1 MFAPAA
7 IAVLFAAV
15 TVQGATTCPTPEAV
29 DARLRPLLAADP
41 GASGAVRLDREGG
54 ALHLA
59 LHAADGRLTAR
70 RTIEGAH
77 SCEALADA
85 AAVIVAAWH
94 SGADGRPLL
103 AAALPA
109 ASADVHTSLAAPAAS
124 PAASW
129 GLAAAGGL
137 SMAGSSPAATAA
149 LTIVNAPLPERPWL
163 GRLGVV
169 YQGPREAALT
179 TGTLRWQRWVLE
191 LGPQLQGGLG
201 ASQRWGWAVHL
212 GGALAL
218 TRLQG
223 VGLADAR
230 DQRDLGLGVA
240 GGARLSLGRTGLRPF
255 VELGLTGWPTRLVA
269 YEGGAGRERTIPRFE
284 GRLTLGGALGR

>member
-1 MFAPAA
+1 MLAPTA

-15 TVQGATTCPTPEAV
+15 AVQGATTCPTPQAV

-41 GASGAVRLDREGG
+41 ATPSGAVHLEREGG

-59 LHAADGRLTAR
+59 LYATDGRVTAR
-70 RTIEGAH
+70 RTIEGTH

-94 SGADGRPLL
+94 SGADARPLL
-103 AAALPA
+103 AAEAPAHADLRTALPA
-109 ASADVHTSLAAPAAS
+109 PAVSAGSA
-124 PAASW
+124 W
-129 GLAAAGGL
+129 GLGAAGGL
-137 SMAGSSPAATAA
+137 SLAGTSPAATAA
-149 LTIVNAPLPERPWL
+149 LTIVNAPLPGRPWL

-169 YQGPREAALT
+169 YQGPREDALT
-179 TGTLRWQRWVLE
+179 SGKLRWQRWALE
-191 LGPQLQGGLG
+191 LGPQLQGGAGRL
-201 ASQRWGWAVHL
+201 GWAVHA
-212 GGALAL
+212 GGALGL

-223 VGLADAR
+223 VGLTDAR
-230 DQRDLGLGVA
+230 DQRDLGLGVV
-240 GGARLSLGRTGLRPF
+240 GGARLSLGRSGLRPF

-269 YEGGAGRERTIPRFE
+269 YEGGAGRQRAIPRFE